1 MLVALHILFC
11 FTHLYHPSG
20 SFHHHPIIIII
31 IMPNIIEKEAW
42 EELIDLTNLP
52 EVTQPV
58 PARPQA

>member
-1 MLVALHILFC
+1 M
-11 FTHLYHPSG
+11 
-20 SFHHHPIIIII
+20 PI
-31 IMPNIIEKEAW
+31 IIEKEAW